1 MSSASEKQY
10 HIWLIAGADP
20 HWDNHSLD
28 SGSWKTPV
36 DIDDADLTFDG
47 KPLNLL
53 HEENKSRWMVEH
65 HIYEQK
71 VEHHIY
77 EQKVEREED
86 DGRGRAKVEERREC
100 HVQVAR
106 TSRM

>member
-20 HWDNHSLD
+20 HWDNNSLD

-71 VEHHIY
+71 I
-77 EQKVEREED
+77 EREED
-86 DGRGRAKVEERREC
+86 DGRGRAKKVEERREC